1 MASKANIEIRAI
13 ALASGLGSTAS
24 VFSDDEV
31 LLLLRA
37 AIKHEGSQAAFVK
50 RYAVDRVY
58 LSMVLSGGRPVGST
72 IAKVLG
78 LRKAYVA
85 ESMLANCNDNVTIT
99 LHPGFVVRDQEVR
112 VTSDEWFD

>member
-1 MASKANIEIRAI
+1 MASKTNIEIRAI
-13 ALASGLGSTAS
+13 ALASGLGSTAT
-24 VFSDDEV
+24 VFSDDEI
-31 LLLLRA
+31 LMLLRA
-37 AIKHEGSQAAFVK
+37 AVKREGSQAAFAK

-72 IAKVLG
+72 IAKALG

-85 ESMLANCNDNVTIT
+85 VSMLADCNDNVTLT
-99 LHPGFVVRDQEVR
+99 HPGVRDQEVR